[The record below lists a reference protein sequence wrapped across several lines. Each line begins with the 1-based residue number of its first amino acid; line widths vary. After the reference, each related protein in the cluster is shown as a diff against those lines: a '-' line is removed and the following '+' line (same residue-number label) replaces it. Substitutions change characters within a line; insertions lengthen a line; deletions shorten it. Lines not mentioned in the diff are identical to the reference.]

1 MQTVTARRLIPVN
14 VAVLWPLISDVTQI
28 AHWHF
33 NIARVD
39 LLSRSATGTGA
50 ARRCN
55 FHDGTNVRED
65 VVAVEEGRN
74 VRVELSEFSV
84 PMKHIELEIALQEQ
98 SGGRTEATLTLR
110 YVMKFGLVGK
120 ILGATAVRRELTGVA
135 NKLLAGLEHHA
146 TTGEDVGQGFFAK
159 AA

>member
-1 MQTVTARRLIPVN
+1 MQTVTARRLIP
-14 VAVLWPLISDVTQI
+14 ADAGVLWPLISDVTQI

-39 LLSRSATGTGA
+39 LLSSSATGTGA

-55 FHDGTNVRED
+55 FHDGTSVRED
-65 VVAVEEGRN
+65 VVAVEEGHR

-84 PMKHIELEIALQEQ
+84 PMKHIELEIALREQ
-98 SGGRTEATLTLR
+98 SDGDTETVLTLR
-110 YVMKFGLVGK
+110 YVMKFGLIGK
-120 ILGATAVRRELTGVA
+120 ILGATAVRRQLTGVA
-135 NKLLAGLEHHA
+135 YKLLAGLEHHA
-146 TTGEDVGQGFFAK
+146 TTGQDVGQGFFAK

>member
-1 MQTVTARRLIPVN
+1 MQTVTARRLIPAN
-14 VAVLWPLISDVTQI
+14 AGVLWPLIADVTQI

-39 LLSRSATGTGA
+39 LLTRSATGVGA

-55 FHDGTNVRED
+55 FHDGTSVRED
-65 VVAVEEGRN
+65 VVAVEEGRK

-84 PMKHIELEIALQEQ
+84 PMKHIELEIALRDQ
-98 SGGRTEATLTLR
+98 SADDTEVMLTLR
-110 YVMKFGLVGK
+110 YVMKFGLIGK
-120 ILGATAVRRELTGVA
+120 VLGATAVRKELTGVA

-146 TTGEDVGQGFFAK
+146 KTGQDVGQGFLSK

>member
-1 MQTVTARRLIPVN
+1 MQTVTARHLISVK
-14 VAVLWPLISDVTQI
+14 AGILWPLISDVTQI

-39 LLSRSATGTGA
+39 LLSRSETGVGA

-55 FHDGTNVRED
+55 FYDGTSVREE
-65 VVAVEEGRN
+65 VVAVEEGHK

-98 SGGRTEATLTLR
+98 SDGDTEAMLTLR
-110 YVMKFGLVGK
+110 YVMKFGLIGK
-120 ILGATAVRRELTGVA
+120 VLGATAVRKELTGVA

-146 TTGEDVGQGFFAK
+146 KTGQDVGRGFFAK